1 MRPHRLDTVIN
12 ERPHDIWVSP
22 QRPSLWPALTCWQVR
37 DVPHWLLVWISA
49 VDRAGEQRAAEIR
62 PRT

>member
-1 MRPHRLDTVIN
+1 VIN

-22 QRPSLWPALTCWQVR
+22 QRPSLRPALTCWQVC
-37 DVPHWLLVWISA
+37 DVPHWLLVWIGA
-49 VDRAGEQRAAEIR
+49 VDRTGEQRAAEIR